1 MATDVVKEEQL
12 CSLGDE
18 VLDEATGELIRKA
31 PLTGEVSKG
40 LLYQRRNKIST
51 WRKLSCKLVI
61 PKSYGASQ
69 SYKRS
74 IAVQI
79 LH

>member
-40 LLYQRRNKIST
+40 LLYQRRNNISA
-51 WRKLSCKLVI
+51 WRKLSRELFMSRI
-61 PKSYGASQ
+61 YGAS
-69 SYKRS
+69 
-74 IAVQI
+74 
-79 LH
+79 